1 MSPSVWFYFVQA
13 SPVVKL
19 VMFILVTLSV
29 LSWTVIVQRWLTIKE
44 ENRFLKEFEDEFWSG
59 EDLMTLYNKHNS
71 VQSLQRNINVVFVAG
86 VKEFLKLR
94 KMNQPSEQVMS
105 AVERAMQ
112 VERVQVEDNLEH
124 HLGFLAS
131 IGSISP
137 YIGLFGTVWGI
148 MTSFQALG
156 QVKQATINMVAPGI
170 SEALV
175 ATALGLF
182 AAIPAV
188 LAYNHFSRKVER
200 LNERY
205 VNFEAQLLNILNR
218 QTSIR

>member
-1 MSPSVWFYFVQA
+1 MSPSVWFYFIQA
-13 SPVVKL
+13 SPIVKL
-19 VMFILVTLSV
+19 VMFILVSLSV
-29 LSWTVIVQRWLTIKE
+29 LSWTIIVQRWMTYKDE
-44 ENRFLKEFEDEFWSG
+44 QKYLKEFEQEFWSG
-59 EDLMTLYNKHNS
+59 DDLTTLYNKHNS
-71 VQSLQRNINVVFVAG
+71 VEYTSRHINQIFVAG

-94 KMNQPSEQVMS
+94 KLNQSSDQMMQ
-105 AVERAMQ
+105 AVQRAMD
-112 VERVQVEDNLEH
+112 VERVQVEDNLEK

-131 IGSISP
+131 VGSISP

-188 LAYNHFSRKVER
+188 WAFNYFNRRVEK
-200 LNERY
+200 LNEHY
-205 VNFEAQLLNILNR
+205 ENFQAQLLNILNR
-218 QTSIR
+218 QMSVR

>member
-19 VMFILVTLSV
+19 VMFILASLSIV
-29 LSWTVIVQRWLTIKE
+29 SWTIIVQRWITYKE
-44 ENRFLKEFEDEFWSG
+44 EHKDLKRFEQEFWSG
-59 EDLMTLYNKHNS
+59 DDLTTLYNKHNS
-71 VQSLQRNINVVFVAG
+71 VEYVQQHVNRIFVAG

-94 KMNQPSEQVMS
+94 KMNQTSDQMIQAVQRAMD
-105 AVERAMQ
+105 VERG
-112 VERVQVEDNLEH
+112 QVEDQLEK

-131 IGSISP
+131 VGSISP

-188 LAYNHFSRKVER
+188 WAYNHFNRRVAKLSEHY
-200 LNERY
+200 EH
-205 VNFEAQLLNILNR
+205 FQSQLLNILNR
-218 QTSIR
+218 QMSVR

>member
-1 MSPSVWFYFVQA
+1 MSPSIWYYFLEA
-13 SPVVKL
+13 SPVVKS
-19 VMFILVTLSV
+19 VMFVLLTLSV
-29 LSWTVIVQRWLTIKE
+29 ISWTMILQRWLVLREE
-44 ENRFLKEFEDEFWSG
+44 ENQLNDFETEFWSG
-59 EDLMTLYNKHNS
+59 EDLTAMYNKHNS
-71 VQSLQRNINVVFVAG
+71 VQYLKKSINSLFVAG
-86 VKEFLKLR
+86 VKEFLRLR
-94 KMNQPSEQVMS
+94 KHGQEHEQIMS
-105 AVERAMQ
+105 AVQRAMLI
-112 VERVQVEDNLEH
+112 ERSRLEEDLQR

-131 IGSISP
+131 VGSISP

-188 LAYNHFSRKVER
+188 MAYNY
-200 LNERY
+200 LNNRVMRINEHY
-205 VNFEAQLLNILNR
+205 EKFEAQLLNILNR
-218 QTSIR
+218 QIHLK